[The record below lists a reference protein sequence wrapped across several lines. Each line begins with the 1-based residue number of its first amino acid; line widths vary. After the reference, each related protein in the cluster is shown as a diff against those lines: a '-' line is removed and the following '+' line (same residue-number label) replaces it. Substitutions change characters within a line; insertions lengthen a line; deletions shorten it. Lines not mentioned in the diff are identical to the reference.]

1 MENMSED
8 EMIRM
13 ALEQSLNDS
22 RPNLSPRPPGG
33 VFSNDTDSS
42 TGGAVLISSEG
53 ESEDPIIPEH
63 FAGNAGPALGLNNP
77 HGAMEQPMIGLKGG
91 AKNIEG
97 AIIRSLFDKARRKSA
112 EKIAH
117 GEKDDCD
124 NVPKTTSGLIFHSDE
139 SELSQDET
147 PQGEEHQKLENS
159 THTQLKSPQKT
170 LTGIAT
176 DSKGADLLH
185 DLEPSGKVVDSADPE
200 LGKTMISKSSAEAPK
215 TPPQGDLAGKRSSKV
230 LSAHVGIGTST
241 LCNT

>member
-33 VFSNDTDSS
+33 IFSNDTDSS

-63 FAGNAGPALGLNNP
+63 FAGGNGGPALGLNNP

-97 AIIRSLFDKARRKSA
+97 AIILSLFDRARRKSA
-112 EKIAH
+112 EKIVH
-117 GEKDDCD
+117 GEKDVCD

-139 SELSQDET
+139 SELSQDE
-147 PQGEEHQKLENS
+147 EHQKLENS

-170 LTGIAT
+170 LTEITT
-176 DSKGADLLH
+176 DSKGADLLQ

-215 TPPQGDLAGKRSSKV
+215 TPPPGDLAGKRSSKV
-230 LSAHVGIGTST
+230 L
-241 LCNT
+241 